1 MLLLGRNGAGKT
13 TLLRLAAGLLKP
25 KSGKI
30 HRPGR
35 VLYLPQQFVLVPGFT
50 CSEYVS
56 HLAWLNGQ
64 GRRQA
69 KTEAPRWLAAVG
81 LDGYERHSCQK
92 LSGGQQSRLALAM
105 ALNSGA
111 ELVLLDEP
119 GAALDPLSKEM
130 LRELY
135 GMVVSAGMNLVVSSH
150 DPTDIL
156 GPFARV
162 VIIDRGAVRFDN
174 SPQALR
180 GNAHADPLVAAFA
193 RSMFPQRLPDTPD
206 TSVKPLA
213 EGGL

>member
-1 MLLLGRNGAGKT
+1 M
-13 TLLRLAAGLLKP
+13 KP
-25 KSGKI
+25 KSG
-30 HRPGR
+30 
-35 VLYLPQQFVLVPGFT
+35 
-50 CSEYVS
+50 
-56 HLAWLNGQ
+56 LNGQ

-69 KTEAPRWLAAVG
+69 KVEAPRWLAAVG

-105 ALNSGA
+105 TLNSGA

-135 GMVVSAGMNLVVSSH
+135 GMVVSAGVNLVVSSH

-174 SPQALR
+174 SPCGVMRMRIRWWRRSR
-180 GNAHADPLVAAFA
+180 G
-193 RSMFPQRLPDTPD
+193 RCFPSGYRIHRMCQ
-206 TSVKPLA
+206 
-213 EGGL
+213 

>member
-1 MLLLGRNGAGKT
+1 M
-13 TLLRLAAGLLKP
+13 
-25 KSGKI
+25 
-30 HRPGR
+30 
-35 VLYLPQQFVLVPGFT
+35 PQKFVSVPGFT
-50 CSEYVS
+50 CLEYVS

-69 KTEAPRWLAAVG
+69 KTEASRWLAAVG

-162 VIIDRGAVRFDN
+162 VIIDRGAVRFIIRRKPCGVMRMRIRWWRR
-174 SPQALR
+174 SR
-180 GNAHADPLVAAFA
+180 G
-193 RSMFPQRLPDTPD
+193 RCFPSGYRIHQIRQ
-206 TSVKPLA
+206 
-213 EGGL
+213 

>member
-1 MLLLGRNGAGKT
+1 
-13 TLLRLAAGLLKP
+13 
-25 KSGKI
+25 
-30 HRPGR
+30 
-35 VLYLPQQFVLVPGFT
+35 
-50 CSEYVS
+50 
-56 HLAWLNGQ
+56 
-64 GRRQA
+64 
-69 KTEAPRWLAAVG
+69 
-81 LDGYERHSCQK
+81 
-92 LSGGQQSRLALAM
+92 M

-206 TSVKPLA
+206 ASVKPLA